1 MTAPPSESRQVL
13 KAIGW
18 SIAFLLTGL
27 ALTTLFLWL
36 GAAVLGGGDVSHGM
50 RMLGAPGAAQT
61 LASGLSQL
69 AGFGIAT
76 WLIGIRLVHMDRHA
90 LRLAPARKGLKG
102 MLGGLGLGTLAA
114 GVALLAAV
122 AAGSAY
128 WSRDSGGPS
137 EYVTQVLKTTL
148 ALAPAALSEEVMFRG
163 VPLVLVAAV
172 ASRATALVL
181 VSGLTFSL
189 FHWLN
194 PDVTPLALGN
204 IALAGL
210 FLGLA
215 FYAPGGLWTAFGAHL
230 GWNATLA
237 ALDAPVSGLPFRI
250 PLLDYHAGE
259 PTWLSGGHF
268 GPEGGL
274 VATAALL
281 LGIALAVRWVRKE
294 SE

>member
-1 MTAPPSESRQVL
+1 MTAPRPELRQVL

-18 SIAFLLTGL
+18 SIAFLLSGL
-27 ALTTLFLWL
+27 AFTTLLLWA
-36 GAAVLGGGDVSHGM
+36 GAGAVGRGDVSAGM
-50 RMLGAPGAAQT
+50 AVLQRPGGAQT
-61 LASGLSQL
+61 LAAGASQL
-69 AGFGIAT
+69 AGFMLAT
-76 WLIGIRLVHMDRHA
+76 WLIGVRFLHLDRHA
-90 LRLAPARKGLKG
+90 LRLVPARGGARG
-102 MLGGLGLGTLAA
+102 MLGGLGLGAAAAALA
-114 GVALLAAV
+114 LIAAV

-128 WSRDSGGPS
+128 WSRDAGGPG
-137 EYVTQVLKTTL
+137 EYAVQVLKTTV

-163 VPLVLVAAV
+163 VPLVVMAAV
-172 ASRATALVL
+172 AGRATALVL
-181 VSGLTFSL
+181 VSAVTFAL

-194 PDVTPLALGN
+194 PNVTPLAIGN

-210 FLGLA
+210 FLGVA

-259 PTWLSGGHF
+259 PSWLSGGQF

-274 VATAALL
+274 VATLALAL
-281 LGIALAVRWVRKE
+281 AIAVAVRWAGKE
-294 SE
+294 SA

>member
-1 MTAPPSESRQVL
+1 VTASRPELRQVL

-18 SIAFLLTGL
+18 SIAFLLCGL
-27 ALTTLFLWL
+27 AFTTLLLWA
-36 GAAVLGGGDVSHGM
+36 GAAVVGRGEISAGMAVLQRPGGAQA
-50 RMLGAPGAAQT
+50 LAAGAT
-61 LASGLSQL
+61 QL
-69 AGFGIAT
+69 AGFGLAT
-76 WLIGIRLVHMDRHA
+76 WLIGMRFLRLDRHA
-90 LRLAPARKGLKG
+90 LRLVPARSGARG
-102 MLGGLGLGTLAA
+102 MLGGLGLGAAAAALA
-114 GVALLAAV
+114 LIAAV

-128 WSRDSGGPS
+128 WSRDAGGPA
-137 EYVTQVLKTTL
+137 EYALQVLKTTV

-163 VPLVLVAAV
+163 VPLVLMAAV
-172 ASRATALVL
+172 AGRATALVL
-181 VSGLTFSL
+181 VSAVTFAL

-194 PDVTPLALGN
+194 PNVTPLAIGN

-210 FLGLA
+210 FLGVA

-259 PTWLSGGHF
+259 PSWLSGGQF

-274 VATAALL
+274 VATL
-281 LGIALAVRWVRKE
+281 ALAVAIAVAIRWTGKE
-294 SE
+294 PA

>member
-1 MTAPPSESRQVL
+1 MTASAPERRRIL

-27 ALTTLFLWL
+27 ALTTLLLWL
-36 GAAVLGGGDVSHGM
+36 GAVIVGRGDVSFGM
-50 RMLGAPGAAQT
+50 AKLNTPGGAQA
-61 LASGLSQL
+61 LAGGVSQL
-69 AGFGIAT
+69 TGFALAT
-76 WLIGIRLVHMDRHA
+76 WLIGVRLLGLDRGA
-90 LRLAPARKGLKG
+90 LRLAPPHAGAKG
-102 MLGGLGLGTLAA
+102 MLGGLGLGAA
-114 GVALLAAV
+114 AAAVALVAAV

-128 WSRDSGGPS
+128 WSRDAGGPA
-137 EYVTQVLKTTL
+137 EYVVQVFKTTL

-163 VPLVLVAAV
+163 VPLVLLAAV
-172 ASRATALVL
+172 AGRATALVF
-181 VSGLTFSL
+181 VSGVTFAL

-194 PDVTPLALGN
+194 PDVTPLAIGN

-210 FLGLA
+210 FLGVA

-259 PTWLSGGHF
+259 PVWLSGGRF

-274 VATAALL
+274 VATLALAL
-281 LGIALAVRWVRKE
+281 AIAVAVRWTGKE
-294 SE
+294 ST